1 MFFSSRPTA
10 TRLTRKT
17 LGAAPALLIAL
28 AMSAPPALAGTPS
41 GETSLCPG
49 QVFSQPFAALG
60 DLNYY
65 TPVPGSEFNNPPE
78 GWELKGGA
86 SVISATHPDGSAGYA
101 LDLPSGS
108 VAVSAPVCV
117 TLAYPTGR
125 LYAKALEGKAGVAIA
140 VSYAETKS
148 ESKPKQVGETKNTPG
163 TQGTWQASE
172 AFSVL
177 PQLAGKAEETREVR
191 FVLTAGGNSTS
202 TLVYGLYVDP
212 WMK

>member
-10 TRLTRKT
+10 FRLTRKT
-17 LGAAPALLIAL
+17 LAGAAALLIAL
-28 AMSAPPALAGTPS
+28 ALSASPALAGTSPS
-41 GETSLCPG
+41 ETALCPG
-49 QVFSQPFAALG
+49 QLFSQPFLALG
-60 DLNYY
+60 DLNSY
-65 TPVPGSEFNNPPE
+65 TLVSGSEFNDPPE

-86 SVISATHPDGSAGYA
+86 KVVSATHPDGSAGYA
-101 LDLPSGS
+101 LDLPSGA

-117 TLAYPTGR
+117 TLQYPSAR
-125 LYAKALEGKAGVAIA
+125 LYAKTLEGKAGVAVA
-140 VSYAETKS
+140 VSYPETKS
-148 ESKPKQVGETKNTPG
+148 EAKPRQVGETKNT
-163 TQGTWQASE
+163 QGAWEASE

-177 PQLAGKAEETREVR
+177 AQLGGKAEETREVR

>member
-10 TRLTRKT
+10 PRLTRKLLPAAGT
-17 LGAAPALLIAL
+17 LLVAL
-28 AMSAPPALAGTPS
+28 ALSASPALAATPS
-41 GETSLCPG
+41 EGALCPG

-60 DLNYY
+60 DLNNY

-86 SVISATHPDGSAGYA
+86 SVVSATHPDGSAGYA

-117 TLAYPTGR
+117 TLSYPAAR
-125 LYAKALEGKAGVAIA
+125 LYSKTLEGKGPLAVA

-148 ESKPKQVGETKNTPG
+148 EIKPKQVGETKNT
-163 TQGTWQASE
+163 QGAWQASE

-177 PQLAGKAEETREVR
+177 AQLGGKAEETREVR
-191 FVLTAGGNSTS
+191 FVLTAGGNATS

>member
-10 TRLTRKT
+10 VRLTRKT
-17 LGAAPALLIAL
+17 LGAATALLIAL
-28 AMSAPPALAGTPS
+28 GLSAAPALAGT
-41 GETSLCPG
+41 ETAVCPG
-49 QVFSQPFAALG
+49 QIFSQPFLALG
-60 DLNYY
+60 DLNSY
-65 TPVPGSEFNNPPE
+65 TLVSGSEFNNPPE

-86 SVISATHPDGSAGYA
+86 KVVSATHPDGSAGYA
-101 LDLPSGS
+101 LDLPSGA

-117 TLAYPTGR
+117 TLQYPSGR
-125 LYAKALEGKAGVAIA
+125 LYSKTLEGKAGVAVA

-148 ESKPKQVGETKNTPG
+148 ETKPRQVGETKNT
-163 TQGTWQASE
+163 QGAWEASE

-177 PQLAGKAEETREVR
+177 AQLAGKAEETREVR
-191 FVLTAGGNSTS
+191 FVLTAGGNATS